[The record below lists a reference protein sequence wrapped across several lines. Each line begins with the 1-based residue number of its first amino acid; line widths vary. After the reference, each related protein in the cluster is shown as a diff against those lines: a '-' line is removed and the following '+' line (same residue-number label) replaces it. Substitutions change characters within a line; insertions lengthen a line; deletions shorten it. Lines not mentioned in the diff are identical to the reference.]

1 MSDKLPRVTARK
13 VIGVLERLG
22 FVLVRQSGSH
32 AIYKNAAGV
41 RAAGVRITVPVH
53 SKKILHPK
61 VLKGILKDTGL
72 SVDDFRQLMK

>member
-32 AIYKNAAGV
+32 AIYKNAAGI
-41 RAAGVRITVPVH
+41 RITVPVH

-61 VLKGILKDTGL
+61 VLKGVLKDTGL